1 MNRTSAKQTL
11 SALALASLG
20 LAAMATT
27 AAHAEAPMLKT
38 SAPGYYR
45 TMVGAF
51 EVTAISDGT
60 VALPVD
66 QLLTNTTP
74 QAVDTEL
81 AAAFETSPLE
91 TSDNAYL
98 VNTGSK
104 LVLVD
109 TGAGTLFGPTLGK
122 LLSNIE
128 ASGYRPDQIDEI
140 LVTHMHPDHVGGLAA
155 SGKAVF
161 PNAVVHAA
169 KADADYWLSQ
179 ANLDAAP
186 EAAKGFFQGAIASF
200 QPYVDAKRLETF
212 DGPTEFLPGL
222 RAVALP
228 GHTAGHTGYLVES
241 DGQSLLIWGDVVH
254 VAAVQ
259 FDHPEVTI
267 QFDSDTGEAAGER
280 TKIFADAADRR
291 YLIAG
296 AHLPFPGLGHV
307 RKRGDAYGWVPVNYS
322 AMR

>member
-1 MNRTSAKQTL
+1 MNRTSAKLTL
-11 SALALASLG
+11 SALALASFG

-27 AAHAEAPMLKT
+27 AAYAEAPMLNT

-45 TMVGAF
+45 TMIGAF

-60 VALPVD
+60 VDLPVD

-74 QAVDTEL
+74 QAVDAVL
-81 AAAFETSPLE
+81 AVAFETSPLE

-98 VNTGSK
+98 INTGSK

-122 LLSNIE
+122 LLANIE

-155 SGKAVF
+155 GGKAVF
-161 PNAVVHAA
+161 PKAVVHAA

-186 EAAKGFFQGAIASF
+186 EAAKGFFQGAITSF
-200 QPYVDAKRLETF
+200 QPYVEAKRLETF
-212 DGPTEFLPGL
+212 DSPTEFLPGL
-222 RAVALP
+222 RSVALP

-241 DGQSLLIWGDVVH
+241 EGQRLLIWGDVVH

-259 FDHPEVTI
+259 FAHPQVTI
-267 QFDSDTGEAAGER
+267 QFDSDRGEAAGER
-280 TKIFADAADRR
+280 AKLFADATDRK

-307 RKRGDAYGWVPVNYS
+307 RKQGDAYGWVPVNYS
-322 AMR
+322 ASH